1 MLDNLLIL
9 CMGGIVT
16 CVIFLVAILVAK
28 IRGWE

>member
-9 CMGGIVT
+9 SMGGIT
-16 CVIFLVAILVAK
+16 ICVIFILAILVAK